1 MHRKRYTVNQYMV
14 KSILYPELSF
24 LLLHSV
30 TGTTTLDREWVKLTR
45 IIQRPLCVLPVPVE
59 KNGKV
64 VVNTK
69 WIPTLLDKK

>member
-1 MHRKRYTVNQYMV
+1 MV